1 MHHLIRRVIINIKRN
16 LKRLG
21 DEDRRQKTED
31 SMQYAVSSKQK
42 NHLLDTAYCLLP
54 TAYLLVLIFCFF
66 LLVSDI
72 YAGES
77 SSGLIIQDGHKKVVR
92 SLSFSTDGNIIASG
106 GLDRTVRLW
115 DAHDMSLLKTFS
127 GHTGSVNSIVISPDS
142 KLLASGGNDRDIRL
156 WDIEKRECIAVL
168 SGHSGSIYSVAFSP
182 DGDILVSASSDAT
195 VGIWNIYPV
204 KRLYTKNSEITRL
217 NDSDEGTS
225 KGVRSKKPQFLTGH
239 SGAVYAVA
247 FSPDGRI
254 FASGG
259 ADETIKLWDREKMTI
274 VETILEEHERGFH
287 PIYNLKF
294 SFDGEILATAGAYP
308 NVHLWDI
315 KKKVLIKKLYDN
327 SHAF

>member
-1 MHHLIRRVIINIKRN
+1 M
-16 LKRLG
+16 G

-142 KLLASGGNDRDIRL
+142 KLLASGGDDKSIRF
-156 WDIEKRECIAVL
+156 WDIKTKTSLSTL
-168 SGHSGSIYSVAFSP
+168 SGHTGSV
-182 DGDILVSASSDAT
+182 
-195 VGIWNIYPV
+195 N
-204 KRLYTKNSEITRL
+204 
-217 NDSDEGTS
+217 
-225 KGVRSKKPQFLTGH
+225 
-239 SGAVYAVA
+239 
-247 FSPDGRI
+247 
-254 FASGG
+254 
-259 ADETIKLWDREKMTI
+259 
-274 VETILEEHERGFH
+274 
-287 PIYNLKF
+287 
-294 SFDGEILATAGAYP
+294 
-308 NVHLWDI
+308 
-315 KKKVLIKKLYDN
+315 
-327 SHAF
+327 